1 MFLFVFI
8 VMPNSFKSG
17 TTATNGC
24 IYDGN
29 FIIGVDPAFA
39 YGPTSTTSFYNGIT
53 PPTGGYTI
61 YQNKAANGPSI
72 RTAADDATMVSI
84 LQSMGSTETTAAGAL
99 NWVRQQSDIMVA
111 NIDYYGIVTS
121 GLTFAVDAGYVPSYP
136 LSGTDWY
143 DLSGNVNDGTLVNSP
158 TFSSS
163 NNGYFTFNGT
173 TQAATLTSLNL
184 QQNFTLDGWFNPSVL
199 NGFVMFG
206 QGTTSANQGLHIWY
220 STNTN
225 IRFGMYAND
234 TDFTVSTSTGNWY
247 NIVCT
252 YNNSSPY
259 TKQLYLNGVE
269 QAGSIVGAA
278 AYAGSGTFRLGAT
291 YSSSGQYGNGSYAGM
306 KMYNRILSA
315 TEVLQNYNATKTR
328 FGL

>member
-1 MFLFVFI
+1 
-8 VMPNSFKSG
+8 MPNVIASG
-17 TTATNGC
+17 TTVSNGTLKRN
-24 IYDGN
+24 N
-29 FIIGVDPAFA
+29 FLIGVNTSVI
-39 YGPTSTTSFYNGIT
+39 YGPTSSTGFWNGVV
-53 PPTGGYTI
+53 PPTSGYTV
-61 YQNKAANGPSI
+61 YAQKTVNGPSI
-72 RTAADDATMVSI
+72 RTASNNNELITIAKQYGGTNINTIYD
-84 LQSMGSTETTAAGAL
+84 AL
-99 NWVRQQSDIMVA
+99 NYFNGQSNNLVT
-111 NIDYYGIVTS
+111 NIDYPNIVTS
-121 GLTFAVDAGYVPSYP
+121 GLTLIIDSGYLPSYP
-136 LSGTDWY
+136 TTATTWY
-143 DLSGNVNDGTLVNSP
+143 DLSGNVNDGTLVNNP

-220 STNTN
+220 TTNTN

-269 QAGSIVGAA
+269 QTGSIVGAA

>member
-1 MFLFVFI
+1 
-8 VMPNSFKSG
+8 MPNVIASATTISNG
-17 TTATNGC
+17 TLKRN
-24 IYDGN
+24 N
-29 FIIGVDPAFA
+29 FLIGVNTSVI
-39 YGPTSTTSFYNGIT
+39 YGPTSSTNFWNGIV
-53 PPTGGYTI
+53 PSSGGYTV
-61 YQNKAANGPSI
+61 YAQKSSQGPSI
-72 RTAADDATMVSI
+72 RTAANDSELITIARQYGGTNINTIND
-84 LQSMGSTETTAAGAL
+84 AL
-99 NWVRQQSDIMVA
+99 NYFNGQSNNLVT
-111 NIDYYGIVTS
+111 NIDYPNIVTS
-121 GLTFAVDAGYVPSYP
+121 GLTLIIDSGYVPSYP
-136 LSGTDWY
+136 TTGTTWY

-158 TFSSS
+158 TFNSS

-220 STNTN
+220 TTNTN

-291 YSSSGQYGNGSYAGM
+291 YSSSGEYGNGSYAGM

>member
-1 MFLFVFI
+1 
-8 VMPNSFKSG
+8 MPNVIASG
-17 TTATNGC
+17 TTVSNGT
-24 IYDGN
+24 IKRNN
-29 FIIGVDPAFA
+29 FLIGVNTSVI
-39 YGPTSTTSFYNGIT
+39 YGPTSSTGFWNGVV
-53 PPTGGYTI
+53 PPTSGYTV
-61 YQNKAANGPSI
+61 YAQKTVNGPSI
-72 RTAADDATMVSI
+72 RTASNNNELITIAKQYGGTNINTIYD
-84 LQSMGSTETTAAGAL
+84 AL
-99 NWVRQQSDIMVA
+99 NYFNGQSNNLVT
-111 NIDYYGIVTS
+111 NIDYPNIVTS
-121 GLTFAVDAGYVPSYP
+121 GLTLMIDSGYVPSYP
-136 LSGTDWY
+136 TTGTTWY

-158 TFSSS
+158 TFNSS

-206 QGTTSANQGLHIWY
+206 QGTTSPNQGLHVWY
-220 STNTN
+220 ISNTS

-252 YNNSSPY
+252 YSNSSPY

-269 QAGSIVGAA
+269 QTGSIVGAA

>member
-1 MFLFVFI
+1 
-8 VMPNSFKSG
+8 MPNVIASG
-17 TTATNGC
+17 TTVSNGTLKRN
-24 IYDGN
+24 N
-29 FIIGVDPAFA
+29 FLIGVDSTVI
-39 YGPTSTTSFYNGIT
+39 YGPTASTGFWNGVV
-53 PPTGGYTI
+53 PPTSGYTV
-61 YQNKAANGPSI
+61 YAQKTVNGPSI
-72 RTAADDATMVSI
+72 RTASNNNELITIAKQYGGTNINTIYD
-84 LQSMGSTETTAAGAL
+84 AL
-99 NWVRQQSDIMVA
+99 NYFNGQSNNLVT
-111 NIDYYGIVTS
+111 NIDYPNIVTS
-121 GLTFAVDAGYVPSYP
+121 GLTLIIDSGYVPSYP
-136 LSGTDWY
+136 TTGTTWY

-158 TFSSS
+158 TFNSS